1 MTNYTRIVAVG
12 NIFDG
17 FEFYGPF
24 ADTEDAVE
32 YGERTFDNCDWLL
45 VTLAS
50 PSSNTVLSLD
60 GRELAAVLAGLRLL
74 QNRNADVSDVL
85 SNEGAFKPLADDEL
99 DTLCDR
105 INK

>member
-1 MTNYTRIVAVG
+1 MSNYTRIVAVG

-32 YGERTFDNCDWLL
+32 YGERTFDNRDWLL

-60 GRELAAVLAGLRLL
+60 DRELAAVLAGLRLYQL
-74 QNRNADVSDVL
+74 YGDEMVDIATNLDEFAPL
-85 SNEGAFKPLADDEL
+85 SEDEVDD
-99 DTLCDR
+99 LCER
-105 INK
+105 ING